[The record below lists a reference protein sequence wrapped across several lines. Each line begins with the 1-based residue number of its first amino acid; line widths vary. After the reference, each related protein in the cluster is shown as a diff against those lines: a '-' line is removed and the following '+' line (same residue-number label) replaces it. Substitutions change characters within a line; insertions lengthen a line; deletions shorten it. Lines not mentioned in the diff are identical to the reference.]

1 MRLTVSSYV
10 AALELR
16 IEKLERR
23 LTYARSRKA
32 SVALHEQDGPP
43 AAEHPQDRKDS
54 LANIRAAIHR
64 KAERKRENSDVN
76 ALVSDFGYMS
86 INATTRDFEPTL
98 SNMTFARLMLAAVTN
113 DPLSD
118 PQTPGLPAKQ
128 TAHAIVHYYMINIYP
143 LFPLFQETVLLSAL
157 DDMYQQDRNV
167 SSTNKW
173 LVFMVLAIGSMAQ
186 SRSNHDECYKN
197 GVEFVS
203 HALQFAD
210 RALQLGSVSQ
220 IQSLALFTQYSTLDP
235 AHFDSWQLI
244 GATCR
249 AVVDLGFHQ
258 DPVTQ
263 GQTDRVAL
271 DKRRKTFYCVY
282 ALDRAISMVHARAF
296 SFSDDSINVDLPAMS
311 GIGRIASVAGTITG
325 PQSHDPAI
333 LLFQLRRIQSH
344 WYQTLIQSDPNQ
356 PIEGADGDTASFIWQ
371 VCQDMREWDE
381 SLPETLPIGIRELFN
396 LELKYSYV
404 YCLAPSARAPV
415 MTAYGRVLIFE
426 YAIAYL
432 DHVYGIATHGSADP
446 NPSFYTYHDAL
457 RVFFMGSQFMA
468 VLRDAGDAILAG
480 ASVPVPLSL
489 PGKAPPPPLPTRTSN
504 EDNLT
509 RSIRCLERV
518 KVTLQKYGERWLDAQ
533 SLLQSFDTLSE
544 GLIKDLKAKQQQAMG
559 ARASIGTSKDPVISE
574 LAPSSCIMRRFLVS
588 EEEQVDILG
597 MTEGY
602 SARKHI
608 ASLLREAAI
617 PAVHLDIHETD
628 RDASDLPGAEA
639 LEMADPYAVWR
650 VKSEYFC
657 MGLDP
662 GCVGLELSSRK
673 LPANKLGFAELD
685 QVLRLTRNNVLVR
698 LTQDCGLHVHIDAS
712 ALDLNEQRQF
722 VCLYLITENVL
733 FSLCHPSRRVSEWCC
748 QVYDSS
754 RLASK
759 ANDLI
764 KKGGHV
770 SDCGEWPLAKD
781 VPARMH
787 LMHRAIHDLDSEE
800 LRNGL
805 MQSYVPDTRNALAMK
820 IVGQGEYT
828 FEFRHFQGSFDSALI
843 QNWTRVCLGL
853 VMAAKGLGHYRQ
865 PPASQLYDVFYR
877 VSCRPEEEAWK
888 CLLRVLDLGDIIP
901 FWERMRSSYASSQ
914 DGGLDAHSELDP
926 GAWGRVSQYLP
937 RVD

>member
-1 MRLTVSSYV
+1 MYTALTT
-10 AALELR
+10 L
-16 IEKLERR
+16 K
-23 LTYARSRKA
+23 
-32 SVALHEQDGPP
+32 
-43 AAEHPQDRKDS
+43 
-54 LANIRAAIHR
+54 
-64 KAERKRENSDVN
+64 KR
-76 ALVSDFGYMS
+76 S

-113 DPLSD
+113 DPLPH

-128 TAHAIVHYYMINIYP
+128 TAHAIMHYYMINIYP

-173 LVFMVLAIGSMAQ
+173 LVYMVLAIGSMAQ

-271 DKRRKTFYCVY
+271 DMRRKTFYCVY
-282 ALDRAISMVHARAF
+282 ALDRLVAISLICHPVTVLTLHRAISMVHARAF

-518 KVTLQKYGERWLDAQ
+518 KLTLQKYGERWLDAQ

-544 GLIKDLKAKQQQAMG
+544 GLIKDLKAKQQQGLHYAAAAQAHAQAQAQAQAHARMQPQHRYHPSPPPQQYQQIPVTLSGHVPGHMPGHMSLPGVGPIPGQLHTQMRPGQYSMPMQQSPMYVTSPAMHQMSMPPPQG
-559 ARASIGTSKDPVISE
+559 PPMQHLSNNGPHQPEVRWE
-574 LAPSSCIMRRFLVS
+574 N
-588 EEEQVDILG
+588 VDISQMMRGGG
-597 MTEGY
+597 M
-602 SARKHI
+602 
-608 ASLLREAAI
+608 
-617 PAVHLDIHETD
+617 
-628 RDASDLPGAEA
+628 
-639 LEMADPYAVWR
+639 
-650 VKSEYFC
+650 
-657 MGLDP
+657 
-662 GCVGLELSSRK
+662 
-673 LPANKLGFAELD
+673 
-685 QVLRLTRNNVLVR
+685 
-698 LTQDCGLHVHIDAS
+698 
-712 ALDLNEQRQF
+712 
-722 VCLYLITENVL
+722 
-733 FSLCHPSRRVSEWCC
+733 
-748 QVYDSS
+748 
-754 RLASK
+754 
-759 ANDLI
+759 
-764 KKGGHV
+764 
-770 SDCGEWPLAKD
+770 
-781 VPARMH
+781 
-787 LMHRAIHDLDSEE
+787 
-800 LRNGL
+800 
-805 MQSYVPDTRNALAMK
+805 
-820 IVGQGEYT
+820 
-828 FEFRHFQGSFDSALI
+828 
-843 QNWTRVCLGL
+843 
-853 VMAAKGLGHYRQ
+853 
-865 PPASQLYDVFYR
+865 
-877 VSCRPEEEAWK
+877 
-888 CLLRVLDLGDIIP
+888 
-901 FWERMRSSYASSQ
+901 
-914 DGGLDAHSELDP
+914 
-926 GAWGRVSQYLP
+926 
-937 RVD
+937 